1 MYKLGLNELEDF
13 NMGSFNVSEMKV
25 EVIGNFLII
34 EEVKLR
40 VEIKNE
46 EVKYKVFN
54 KENYFNEESL
64 KNNVFKMDYFK

>member
-1 MYKLGLNELEDF
+1 
-13 NMGSFNVSEMKV
+13 MGSFNVSEMKV

-54 KENYFNEESL
+54 KENYFNEENL
-64 KNNVFKMDYFK
+64 KNNFFKLDYFK

>member
-1 MYKLGLNELEDF
+1 MNELEDF